1 MNVELLIIGNEI
13 LIGKTQDTN
22 SNWMAKRITKHGHHV
37 RRITTIGDD
46 LDDISS
52 TLRNI
57 LERQPDVLIISGGL
71 GPTFDDMTLKGV
83 AKALNRELILNLE
96 ARKSIEKAYENAYK
110 QGILKLQGMTPE
122 REKMAYLPRGS
133 IPLKNIRGTAPG
145 VKLKVGKTHIFC
157 LPGVPMEMKAM
168 FKNSILPMLKEKK
181 EQFIQKGF
189 IFMGIGESQIAPH
202 VTRLEKEYPQLWIK
216 THPRVG
222 LSVEVELSI
231 TCFNVENGEQLVDE
245 VIEKMKKI
253 VLELNGKL
261 KEY

>member
-145 VKLKVGKTHIFC
+145 VKLKVGKTQIFC